1 MNMLR
6 LAETSSARLLLLAFS
21 LWLWGCAP
29 TRDPIPPGTIPEPTK
44 VTAQEER
51 YGEQVARAIVQKYP
65 RVRSAEAERY
75 VERIVGRLGRAAG
88 TSDWNVYVL
97 EDDTFE
103 NAAATQGN
111 NIFVWTGM
119 LRKASSEAEL
129 ATVIA
134 HEMGHVLARHVIPTP
149 DEQVNQILTGVSG
162 SIAQRTLSESLG
174 GAAGVAG
181 SLVQQSLAGLIVNPE
196 SQRKELEADTIGL
209 NILAEAGYN
218 PEAAVSFWR
227 RAAQEEPGSRLSE
240 FLSTHPTS
248 ERRLEVLQDQLPE
261 ARARYRG

>member
-1 MNMLR
+1 MNMFQ
-6 LAETSSARLLLLAFS
+6 LADIVPTRALLIVFS
-21 LWLWGCAP
+21 LWVWGCAP
-29 TRDPIPPGTIPEPTK
+29 TREAIPPGTIPAPTE
-44 VTAQEER
+44 VSARER
-51 YGEQVARAIVQKYP
+51 QYGEQVARAIVQKYP
-65 RVRSAEAERY
+65 RVRSAETERS
-75 VERIVGRLGRAAG
+75 VERIVRRLGRAAG
-88 TSDWNVYVL
+88 ETDWNVYVL
-97 EDDTFE
+97 QDDSFE

-111 NIFVWTGM
+111 KIFVWTGM
-119 LRKASSEAEL
+119 LRKARSEAEL

-134 HEMGHVLARHVIPTP
+134 HEMGHVLARHVVPTP

-181 SLVQQSLAGLIVNPE
+181 SLVQQSLAGVIVNPE

-209 NILAEAGYN
+209 TILAEAGYN

-248 ERRLEVLQDQLPE
+248 ERRLQVLQEQLPQ